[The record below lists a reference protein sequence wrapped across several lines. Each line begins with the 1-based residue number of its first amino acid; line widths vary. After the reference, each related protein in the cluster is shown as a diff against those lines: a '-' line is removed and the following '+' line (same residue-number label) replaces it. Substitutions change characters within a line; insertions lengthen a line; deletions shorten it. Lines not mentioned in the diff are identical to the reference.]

1 MEFEFLLI
9 IDGVSIDDD
18 PAMTVLAEQFD
29 AVVSDS
35 RGVVRVAVSAEGI
48 DPVNA
53 LSSLV
58 VRLATAV
65 PSLQVMRLD
74 LDLVGIGDIA
84 ERTNRSRQNVQ
95 QWVDGER
102 QLGGG
107 PFPYPEGTAG
117 RSLVWRWSDVYAWL
131 RPLGLIE
138 DEHILGRVDVLML
151 EMFLL
156 QWQQSRAQG
165 MPMIRATF
173 VGGDDRTADR
183 MQVANAINTSASVGD
198 PQLTAALLQL
208 PRANQH
214 QMTIVCAVLL
224 DRLDFIVGQ
233 LGGEAAGVIAV
244 VAGESEVRLLPIA
257 SVLLPGSVP
266 ISDFG
271 LGPDATVG
279 DLVLALDHSLVGPT
293 TPLRVSN

>member
-9 IDGVSIDDD
+9 VDGVSIDDD

-48 DPVNA
+48 DSINA

-65 PSLQVMRLD
+65 PSLRVMRLD
-74 LDLVGIGDIA
+74 LDLVGISDIA

-95 QWVDGER
+95 QWVDGDR
-102 QLGGG
+102 HLGGG
-107 PFPYPEGTAG
+107 PFPYPEGTVG

-131 RPLGLIE
+131 RLLGLVE
-138 DEHILGRVDVLML
+138 DEHILDRADMVVL

-156 QWQQSRAQG
+156 QWRQSRAQG
-165 MPMIRATF
+165 MPMIRTTF

-214 QMTIVCAVLL
+214 QITIVCAVLL
-224 DRLDFIVGQ
+224 DRLAFIVGQ

-244 VAGESEVRLLPIA
+244 MAGESEVRLLPIA

-271 LGPDATVG
+271 LGLDATVG

-293 TPLRVSN
+293 TPLRVSS